1 MNLHG
6 HDIAVCSWSLQPA
19 GMEDLVRKVKELG
32 LAHIQLAL
40 GELVRLD
47 PAARREELS
56 RLRDSGLK
64 LTGGMM
70 SFAGE
75 DYSSIERI
83 RQTGGFVPD
92 GDWPLRKR
100 LTLEAAALCRDLGC
114 GTITTHI
121 GFVPLS
127 TDARYGTI
135 LARVRE
141 LAEAFSRQGITLLM
155 ETGQEPAAE
164 LLHFLKDIAAPNVH
178 VNFDPANMILYG
190 AGDPIDAIRTLASHI
205 RHVHVKDATPS
216 PNPGVAWGEEVP
228 FGEGRVGPR
237 RFLDALHQIQYT
249 GPLAIEREAGNTRM
263 SDVKKAIR
271 VLTGEASADN

>member
-1 MNLHG
+1 MHLKG
-6 HDIAVCSWSLQPA
+6 HDIAVCSWSLQPT
-19 GMEDLVRKVKELG
+19 GMEDLLARVKDLG
-32 LAHIQLAL
+32 LEHMQLAL
-40 GELVRLD
+40 GALVQLE
-47 PAARREELS
+47 PAARRQELK
-56 RLRDSGLK
+56 RLRESGIK

-100 LTLEAAALCRDLGC
+100 LTLEAAALSGEI
-114 GTITTHI
+114 GFTTITTHI

-127 TDARYGTI
+127 SDARHATI
-135 LARVRE
+135 VARVRE
-141 LAEAFSRQGITLLM
+141 LAGGLARHGVTLLM

-164 LLHFLKDIAAPNVH
+164 LLHFLNEIAAPNVH

-190 AGDPIDAIRTLASHI
+190 AGDPMEAIRTLGAHI

-216 PNPGVAWGEEVP
+216 DNPGIAWGEEVP
-228 FGEGRVGPR
+228 FGAGRVGPR
-237 RFLDALHQIQYT
+237 RFLDALHQIQYA

-263 SDVKKAIR
+263 ADVRQAIQA
-271 VLTGEASADN
+271 LKNET